1 MEKKNQNHQEKE
13 KNNEINE
20 KIEKIKENITEK
32 TNDIKKD
39 LKEDIEDIK
48 DDLKEKVKE
57 IKKEVKEKSKELKE
71 DLTNLTE
78 DIKEKTEEI
87 INNVKDHSKKFDKKD
102 IKENKAMACL
112 CYIIAPVPYFTE
124 YKSKWVRYHAIQ
136 GMNLFVVTVLLTLSV
151 SIICSVL
158 LFNFPILKAILK
170 AALYA
175 FMIIYAIIGIIN
187 VCNEEAKELPIINKF
202 KFIKK

>member
-1 MEKKNQNHQEKE
+1 MEKKNQKHQEKI
-13 KNNEINE
+13 KNNDVNE
-20 KIEKIKENITEK
+20 KVEKIKENINEK
-32 TNDIKKD
+32 TNNIKKELQED
-39 LKEDIEDIK
+39 LNDIK
-48 DDLKEKVKE
+48 DDLKEKSKE
-57 IKKEVKEKSKELKE
+57 IKEKSKELQE
-71 DLTNLTE
+71 DLSNLTE
-78 DIKEKTEEI
+78 EIKDKAEDIIK
-87 INNVKDHSKKFDKKD
+87 NVKDHTKKFDKKD
-102 IKENKAMACL
+102 IQENKAMACL

-124 YKSKWVRYHAIQ
+124 TKSKWVRYHAIQ
-136 GMNLFVVTVLLTLSV
+136 GMNLFIITVLLCLSV

-158 LFNFPILKAILK
+158 IFNLSILKAILK